1 MPPLAQEV
9 PTDTTTPT
17 VELEEPSR
25 PLTEWFIGL
34 FDVDPDGA
42 TAALIG
48 VVIEP
53 AVQIAIAIVVALVI
67 TALLRWISHRLISRA
82 KEDKLV
88 SGIGASIQVGGR
100 KVAVSTRRVQRLDAL
115 SNVIDSV
122 IAVVVWSMA
131 LLTILGV
138 TFGVNLAPLIAGAGI
153 IGVALGFGAQDLVKD
168 FISGLFM
175 LAEDQFGVGDIVD
188 VGEAT
193 GVVESVS
200 LRSTRLRDVTGT
212 VWHVPN
218 GEIRRVGNLS
228 QEWSRALLDV
238 GVAYGADVDAAAG
251 VIKAAADE
259 VAADEAFADLF
270 LAEPEV
276 WGVEELGDSAVAIR
290 LVVKTVAG
298 QQWAVARELRRRI
311 KLRLDEASIEIPFPQ
326 RTVWMRPDSP
336 LEPTERTGP
345 EVLGEPMSAPE
356 ETGDVDGD
364 D

>member
-1 MPPLAQEV
+1 MAPFAQEV
-9 PTDTTTPT
+9 PTDTTTPGI
-17 VELEEPSR
+17 ELEEPAR
-25 PLTEWFIGL
+25 PITEWFIDL
-34 FDVDPDGA
+34 VNADPDGP
-42 TAALIG
+42 TAAIIG
-48 VVIEP
+48 VVVEP
-53 AVQIAIAIVVALVI
+53 AVQIAIAIVVALVV
-67 TALLRWISHRLISRA
+67 TGLLRWGSHRLIARA
-82 KEDKLV
+82 KQDKLV
-88 SGIGASIQVGGR
+88 SGIGASIQVGDR

-122 IAVVVWSMA
+122 IAVVVWSVA
-131 LLTILGV
+131 FLTVLGV
-138 TFGVNLAPLIAGAGI
+138 TFGVNLAPLVAGAGI
-153 IGVALGFGAQDLVKD
+153 LGVALGFGAQDLVKD

-200 LRSTRLRDVTGT
+200 LRSTRLRDLNGT

-228 QEWSRALLDV
+228 QEWSRALIDV
-238 GVAYGADVDAAAG
+238 GVAYGADVDAAAA

-259 VAADEAFADLF
+259 VAADDAFTDLV
-270 LAEPEV
+270 LDEPEV

-326 RTVWMRPDSP
+326 RTVWFRPDAPPEAVEASFQ
-336 LEPTERTGP
+336 
-345 EVLGEPMSAPE
+345 EVLGEPASALE
-356 ETGDVDGD
+356 EAGDAGEA
-364 D
+364 